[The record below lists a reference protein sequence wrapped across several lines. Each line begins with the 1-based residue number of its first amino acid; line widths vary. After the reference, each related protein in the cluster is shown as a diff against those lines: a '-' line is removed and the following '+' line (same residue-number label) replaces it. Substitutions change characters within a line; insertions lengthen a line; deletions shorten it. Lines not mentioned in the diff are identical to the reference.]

1 MLNNLIMSQLPSVQ
15 QKRQK
20 ILNYEIRLIEECPD
34 SLFNCSTCTH
44 DRYLEWGLAR
54 TLRSAIGETPYRLRW
69 MGNDR
74 YSPLYAYIYIAI
86 TACSQE
92 SSLMV

>member
-1 MLNNLIMSQLPSVQ
+1 MIQASN

-34 SLFNCSTCTH
+34 SLFNCSNCSH

-54 TLRSAIGETPYRLRW
+54 TIRSCIGETAHRLRW
-69 MGNDR
+69 MGSEAQ
-74 YSPLYAYIYIAI
+74 SPIYAYIYITI